1 MDHVSSLL
9 SLLNVDCWYSTGQ
22 YRPGWRAEHTTA
34 VVGEVLYCW
43 GGRQKGFDKSHY
55 SPSMRQCTSVIDAFN
70 LLSGVW
76 SSKPTRGTPPLG
88 IRGVSCTT
96 INNNIYYFGGY
107 CGHDSCYHNSLNC
120 LDTLTLQW
128 KELQPNSDNSVTK
141 RGFGGMIVMGSEGE
155 PQQLLVI
162 GGIAPISTIIQYHH
176 QFKYSKIPSRDD
188 RLRTNEQNIYNLSSG
203 K

>member
-1 MDHVSSLL
+1 M
-9 SLLNVDCWYSTGQ
+9 VDYSTGQ
-22 YRPGWRAEHTTA
+22 YQLGWRSQHTTA

-43 GGRQKGFDKSHY
+43 GGFREGLVGSHD
-55 SPSMRQCTSVIDAFN
+55 SPTKRQCTSAIDAFN

-76 SSKPTRGTPPLG
+76 SSQPTRGTPPLG
-88 IRGVSCTT
+88 IIGVSCTT

-107 CGHDSCYHNSLNC
+107 CGHDTCNHNSLNC

-128 KELQPNSDNSVTK
+128 KELQSTNNNSVSK
-141 RGFGGMIVMGSEGE
+141 RSFGGMIVMGSEGE

-162 GGIAPISTIIQYHH
+162 GGMASISTITQYHR
-176 QFKYSKIPSRDD
+176 QFQYFKMIGEFGVDD
-188 RLRTNEQNIYNLSSG
+188 RIRTNEQNIYNLSSG